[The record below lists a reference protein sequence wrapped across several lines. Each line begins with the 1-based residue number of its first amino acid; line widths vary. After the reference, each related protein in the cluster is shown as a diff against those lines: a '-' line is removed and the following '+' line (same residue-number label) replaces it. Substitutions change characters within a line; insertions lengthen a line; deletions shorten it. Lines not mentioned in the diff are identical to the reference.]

1 MSVDNCGSF
10 ERQLTDLT
18 TTYLD
23 HLQECVEQTS
33 DLLRRYADEEPVDQI
48 ADHVSDLESDC
59 DRTNREIS
67 ALISGS
73 SVETLGIRLTRV
85 HLHSGQIIGLYQLLD
100 EVANLVEQFS
110 EELVAIRP
118 PRSTVCLDG
127 LQEMAACCVTAM
139 DALVAAVDDYVRALC
154 EPTCSLSISDSVTEI
169 RSIESDGDRIRNQIL
184 TSAFQDGP
192 SSTAL
197 VYLELATC
205 LDSAIDTMEDVTD
218 QMLLLTG
225 NQDWID
231 IEPDADLVRQ
241 Q

>member
-1 MSVDNCGSF
+1 MSVDNRGTF
-10 ERQLTDLT
+10 ERQLTTLT
-18 TTYLD
+18 TTFLD
-23 HLQECVEQTS
+23 HLKECVEQTP
-33 DLLRRYADEEPVDQI
+33 DLLGRYADEEPVDQL
-48 ADHVSDLESDC
+48 ADRVSALESDC

-100 EVANLVEQFS
+100 EVANLVEQFA

-127 LQEMAACCVTAM
+127 LQQMGARCVAAM
-139 DALVAAVDDYVRALC
+139 DALAAAVDDYVRALC
-154 EPTCSLSISDSVTEI
+154 QPTCSLSISDSVAEI
-169 RSIESDGDRIRNQIL
+169 RSLESESDQIRNQVL

-192 SSTAL
+192 SATAL

-241 Q
+241 R